1 MDASG
6 FDAAAEAVASVRDAY
21 RAADG
26 ARPAP
31 VARLAPRGLGFV

>member
-6 FDAAAEAVASVRDAY
+6 FNEAAEAIASVRDAY
-21 RAADG
+21 RTADG

-31 VARLAPRGLGFV
+31 IARLAPRGLGFV